1 MATIVKAEFDTTEK
15 EIVALNMRHFYASP
29 GFVFFMLVCGS
40 NLLYMLLAVLKEGS
54 GAADHFHFVQWLLLA
69 FGLFI
74 PGSSY
79 LRAVQAVKR
88 RFSVEKRAYAFDE
101 QGFSFLTPTAK
112 GRVDWSDVRRFA
124 ITRRM
129 IILYVGQKGVSL
141 IPVRSLPGPDELAQ
155 LKLWIRQKANP
166 QAVRRAARN
175 RMLLYAGIA
184 AAAVIAVVLAWSGP
198 S

>member
-1 MATIVKAEFDTTEK
+1 MAATVKAEFETTEK

-40 NLLYMLLAVLKEGS
+40 NLLYMLLAALKEG
-54 GAADHFHFVQWLLLA
+54 GEAADHFHFIQWLLLA

-88 RFSVEKRAYAFDE
+88 RFSAEKRAYVFDE
-101 QGFSFLTPTAK
+101 KGFSFVTPSAK
-112 GRVDWSDVRRFA
+112 GQVDWPDVRRFA

-141 IPVRSLPGPDELAQ
+141 IPLRSLSGPDDLAQ
-155 LKLWIRQKANP
+155 LKQWIWQKVDP

-175 RMLLYAGIA
+175 RMLLYTGIA
-184 AAAVIAVVLAWSGP
+184 AAAIVAVVLVWKGP